1 MQRVTKKPRRN
12 FNHQYK
18 GKFNK
23 FNKKRREPTFD
34 QMMRKFKK
42 DTEKSGIIKECKKR
56 EFYEKP
62 AAKRRR
68 KKNEAS
74 RRVAKQLRKEQEILF
89 RGRNPFSR

>member
-1 MQRVTKKPRRN
+1 MQRVTNKPRRK

-18 GKFNK
+18 SKFNK

-89 RGRNPFSR
+89 RGRGPFGR

>member
-1 MQRVTKKPRRN
+1 MQKFNRAQRQKPY
-12 FNHQYK
+12 HQRK
-18 GKFNK
+18 GKFQ
-23 FNKKRREPTFD
+23 KKRREPSFD

-74 RRVAKQLRKEQEILF
+74 RRIAKAVRKEQEMLF
-89 RGRNPFSR
+89 RGRGPYSR

>member
-1 MQRVTKKPRRN
+1 MQRVTNKPRRK
-12 FNHQYK
+12 FNHQHK

-56 EFYEKP
+56 ESMRSLLQSVDV
-62 AAKRRR
+62 RRTR
-68 KKNEAS
+68 HLE
-74 RRVAKQLRKEQEILF
+74 E
-89 RGRNPFSR
+89 

>member
-1 MQRVTKKPRRN
+1 MQRVTNKPRRK

-42 DTEKSGIIKECKKR
+42 DTEKSGINSI
-56 EFYEKP
+56 
-62 AAKRRR
+62 
-68 KKNEAS
+68 
-74 RRVAKQLRKEQEILF
+74 IID
-89 RGRNPFSR
+89 